1 MLLGCVHVESAM
13 YASCRSAAVF
23 VLLRLSVFALTAAML
38 GGCVTAT
45 DRWEP
50 YKGDMQ
56 VHVGDRL
63 VARHEFALV
72 ECRTETSTF
81 QFSTGGWRKRCVYTG
96 ARLPPPGAA
105 TYAAGT
111 VVRVV
116 AIKDRGMLDSSD
128 TLILLKSQAWR
139 GTVVFRVELPEQGL
153 FVHQE

>member
-1 MLLGCVHVESAM
+1 MSNPPCM
-13 YASCRSAAVF
+13 PPCRSAAVF
-23 VLLRLSVFALTAAML
+23 VLLRLSVFALTTAML
-38 GGCVTAT
+38 VGCVTAT
-45 DRWEP
+45 DHLES

-56 VHVGDRL
+56 VHVGDTL
-63 VARHEFALV
+63 VSRHGFALV
-72 ECRTETSTF
+72 ECREETSTF
-81 QFSTGGWRKRCVYTG
+81 QFWTGGWRKRCVYTDT
-96 ARLPPPGAA
+96 RQPPPPGAA

-139 GTVVFRVELPEQGL
+139 GTVVFKVQFPEQGL

>member
-1 MLLGCVHVESAM
+1 MSNPPCLPP
-13 YASCRSAAVF
+13 CRSAAVS
-23 VLLRLSVFALTAAML
+23 VLRRLSVFALTATML

-63 VARHEFALV
+63 VARHEFSLV

-81 QFSTGGWRKRCVYTG
+81 QFWTGGWRKRCVYTG
-96 ARLPPPGAA
+96 TGLPPPPRVA

-139 GTVVFRVELPEQGL
+139 GTVVFQVVLPDQGL